1 MWKIKFGVLIM
12 LILFMC
18 GCNNRKT
25 DYSSYKH
32 YNLQE
37 NDKVHYAYM
46 DENGKTQNYYLA
58 DISMDNDRNIAETR
72 SGLFYQVDEQDYI
85 LLAEFYPART
95 DFNDNNNLSNYNYF
109 YNNKFY
115 KVETPEFLM
124 ITEYVLDKEKIEKK
138 SLHFTIPN
146 DVTYDRFYIE
156 QIVKIEDNFLY
167 FSGLTYKYDASI
179 PTSFDFKCSLENY
192 NCEVVDSN

>member
-1 MWKIKFGVLIM
+1 
-12 LILFMC
+12 
-18 GCNNRKT
+18 
-25 DYSSYKH
+25 
-32 YNLQE
+32 
-37 NDKVHYAYM
+37 
-46 DENGKTQNYYLA
+46 
-58 DISMDNDRNIAETR
+58 
-72 SGLFYQVDEQDYI
+72 
-85 LLAEFYPART
+85 
-95 DFNDNNNLSNYNYF
+95 
-109 YNNKFY
+109 
-115 KVETPEFLM
+115 M

-138 SLHFTIPN
+138 SLNFTIPN